1 MTNLVQLLLNQFL
14 LLKPLNR
21 LKLFN
26 HLLARFPSQVGIL
39 EILHRRLIH
48 VHVAKSLRKLFSVV
62 ACIHEAS
69 MAGLL
74 TLTTILHLD
83 VLVLVGAVLIRR
95 WLIWAL

>member
-1 MTNLVQLLLNQFL
+1 MTDLVQLLLNQFL

-39 EILHRRLIH
+39 EILHRCLIH

-74 TLTTILHLD
+74 TLTTIPHLD

-95 WLIWAL
+95 WLI